1 MDFDQGLVGPFRS
14 VERGFE
20 LCGRYVVEEAVQASG
35 VVPVHPAQG
44 GQFDVFD
51 GLPGSGAGR
60 SVDQLGLVVAVD
72 CFGEGVVE
80 TLSDGADRGHRAD
93 LGEPL
98 AVPDGRELR
107 SGVGVTSQ
115 PRQRFSA

>member
-20 LCGRYVVEEAVQASG
+20 LCGRYVVEEAVQAPG
-35 VVPVHPAQG
+35 VVPVHPTQG
-44 GQFDVFD
+44 GQLDVFD
-51 GLPGSGAGR
+51 GSPGPGAGGP
-60 SVDQLGLVVAVD
+60 VDQLGLVVAVD

-93 LGEPL
+93 LGESFSV
-98 AVPDGRELR
+98 ADGGELR
-107 SGVGVTSQ
+107 SGIGVTCQ
-115 PRQRFSA
+115 ARQRVST